1 MKNVT
6 RIKTNKRGR
15 TTWILVD
22 NRGEEIEAFSA
33 FCEAIFP
40 FAFATQKRYA
50 EVVSQFIDY
59 LFEAGVFQVT
69 VTKQH
74 LNEVIETYPH
84 LLVEGTSRMRDS
96 LLKSIDADP
105 RSRWLLNAVNSLDRK
120 PLKPTSLTN
129 TLAAINKFLRLS
141 DSLARE
147 AFELA
152 TMAGIDHRDNFAT
165 LIRGLD
171 GHRTFT
177 EAEVNR
183 LRQNSVL
190 GSVIRF
196 RSRGMSRPRRL
207 ALRQHGVQDDTHRRD
222 FPIQCV
228 IPLANMATSKR
239 DKALWLFLAA
249 SGTRASE
256 ARNLQWTDIDPAT
269 QEVFIFDPLGR
280 RLGGDMTQQERIR
293 FKGRTVSM
301 TYLIQPFKQLFFE
314 ALAEYVNEEYVP
326 SRDERDAGFV
336 FQYIEP
342 RRRGVPYVSA
352 SDASLNANFHIACER
367 VSLQLEPEM
376 RNVLDGRT
384 LHSLRHMYGVY
395 MVNDF
400 PVDLKEGRFGLEL
413 SEVQILMGHKELRT
427 TRHYARPKRQSLQSK
442 LLLAD
447 QQLLGSSSNNCVAS
461 IWEVQRAPK

>member
-59 LFEAGVFQVT
+59 LFEAGVFRVT

-74 LNEVIETYPH
+74 LNEVIETSPH
-84 LLVEGTSRMRDS
+84 LLVEGTSQMRDS

-120 PLKPTSLTN
+120 PAKPTSLTN

-152 TMAGIDHRDNFAT
+152 TMAGIDHRDNFST

-177 EAEVNR
+177 EAGVNR

-207 ALRQHGVQDDTHRRD
+207 AVRQHEVQDDTHRHDSRSSV
-222 FPIQCV
+222 FPVGQHGNIEARQSS
-228 IPLANMATSKR
+228 MAILSC
-239 DKALWLFLAA
+239 
-249 SGTRASE
+249 SGARASE
-256 ARNLQWTDIDPAT
+256 ADAISSGQTT
-269 QEVFIFDPLGR
+269 
-280 RLGGDMTQQERIR
+280 
-293 FKGRTVSM
+293 
-301 TYLIQPFKQLFFE
+301 IQPLKRFSSSTL
-314 ALAEYVNEEYVP
+314 L
-326 SRDERDAGFV
+326 DAG
-336 FQYIEP
+336 
-342 RRRGVPYVSA
+342 
-352 SDASLNANFHIACER
+352 
-367 VSLQLEPEM
+367 
-376 RNVLDGRT
+376 
-384 LHSLRHMYGVY
+384 
-395 MVNDF
+395 
-400 PVDLKEGRFGLEL
+400 
-413 SEVQILMGHKELRT
+413 
-427 TRHYARPKRQSLQSK
+427 
-442 LLLAD
+442 
-447 QQLLGSSSNNCVAS
+447 
-461 IWEVQRAPK
+461 WEET